1 VNSQVRSIGAGSSM
15 ALDGLRLGAALT
27 VLFAHAQDMWFPAE
41 MHSPDLPGEAAHAA
55 VVVFFVLSGFVI
67 AYTATARH
75 RGLGE
80 FMQARLSRLSSMVIP
95 ALILTAA
102 VELALLAQGNPDLI
116 SHFVRGAFGPR
127 YVATALYLNEIW
139 FFSAAPPAD
148 GALWSLSFEFWYYL
162 IFGLWFCTGRGLR
175 SWLFALAACLLAGP
189 KILLMMPIWLMG
201 VAACLSPPPAL
212 KPSVRVFGIALALV
226 VAAVLVETVPPRP
239 YPIGQPPFFFANQFL
254 TDWAVGLALA
264 VALWLLPS
272 TGPGVPAVVVKRLH
286 AVADLTFPIYVFH
299 YPLLVGWR
307 MIFEMRV
314 GDRVQYA
321 LGLSSVLAISAILGL
336 LLERQRPRWS
346 RAFARLSGMLGGL
359 FQKGRKT

>member
-1 VNSQVRSIGAGSSM
+1 VNPQARSIGAGSSM

-41 MHSPDLPGEAAHAA
+41 MHPPELPGEAAHAA

-67 AYTATARH
+67 AYTASARH

-80 FMQARLSRLSSMVIP
+80 FMQARMSRLSSMMIP

-102 VELALLAQGNPDLI
+102 VELAVLAQGNADLV
-116 SHFVRGAFGPR
+116 SEFVRGAFGPR

-162 IFGLWFCTGRGLR
+162 IFGLWFCTGRGVR

-201 VAACLSPPPAL
+201 VVACLVPPPPL
-212 KPSVRVFGIALALV
+212 KPIVRAAGIALALV
-226 VAAVLVETVPPRP
+226 AAAALVQTMPPRP
-239 YPIGQPPFFFANQFL
+239 FPIGQPPFFFANQFL

-264 VALWLLPS
+264 AALWLLPS
-272 TGPGVPAVVVKRLH
+272 KGPGVPTVMVKRLH
-286 AVADLTFPIYVFH
+286 ALAELTFPIYVFH
-299 YPLLVGWR
+299 FPLLVGWR
-307 MIFEMRV
+307 LVFETHV
-314 GDRVQYA
+314 GDRVEYTVA
-321 LGLSSVLAISAILGL
+321 LISVLVISSILGL

-346 RAFARLSGMLGGL
+346 RAFGRLFALLSAP
-359 FQKGRKT
+359 FQKAKNT